1 MQLVEIDIVDFFSSG
16 RYNYSDYKILDVREE
31 SEYIE
36 GHIKKSIFI
45 PRGILEFAI
54 EEGIPDRKSKIAIYC
69 REGKR
74 SALAASTLLKLGYSN
89 VISLNGGWDEYSK
102 KMKIDRQ

>member
-1 MQLVEIDIVDFFSSG
+1 MQMQAVDIVDFFYSG
-16 RYNYSDYKILDVREE
+16 NYDYSDYKILDVREE

-45 PRGILEFAI
+45 PRGLLEFTI
-54 EEGIPDRKSKIAIYC
+54 KDGIPDRTSKIAIYC

-74 SALAASTLLKLGYSN
+74 SALAANTLLKLGYTN
-89 VISLNGGWDEYSK
+89 VVNLVGGWEQYC
-102 KMKIDRQ
+102 KMRK